1 MDIGTIVSIIGTT
14 KSFLDEGDSND
25 GQQKKE
31 KSLLDIYSDVK
42 SRSYDMK
49 DVKSTQPLAPPG
61 KIQGIQQIDYA
72 STRQFWDNLLREYTR
87 K

>member
-1 MDIGTIVSIIGTT
+1 MDIGTVLNLVGTAR
-14 KSFLDEGDSND
+14 SFLGGGSDD
-25 GQQKKE
+25 GKQREQ

-42 SRSYDMK
+42 TRSYDMPL
-49 DVKSTQPLAPPG
+49 TQEEIAAPG
-61 KIQGIQQIDYA
+61 QIQGIQQIDYA

>member
-42 SRSYDMK
+42 SRSYDMPIEQK
-49 DVKSTQPLAPPG
+49 ELDAPG
-61 KIQGIQQIDYA
+61 QAQGIQQIDYA

>member
-1 MDIGTIVSIIGTT
+1 MDIGTVVNLIGTAR
-14 KSFLDEGDSND
+14 SFLGGGSDD
-25 GQQKKE
+25 GKQREQ

-42 SRSYDMK
+42 TRSYDMPL
-49 DVKSTQPLAPPG
+49 TQEEIAAPG
-61 KIQGIQQIDYA
+61 QIQGIQQIDYA